1 VRKAA
6 LALAG
11 ALVWPMPV
19 SAQPTPVMLTLQ
31 QAVARVQVSGFDV
44 RMAQDD
50 ATAAAADA
58 ALARS
63 SLRPQL
69 SVSGNLLDA
78 NEPQLGMPIARQA
91 YGAASISIPLST
103 PSDAL
108 RAREANDTSRAA
120 QTSALGTAN
129 DAVFAAVLAYRN
141 VQLEESVLAARHAAV
156 ADEQT
161 HLRFTEERVTAGK
174 AARYLIL
181 RDRAALAAAQQAEE
195 DAAAAHDQAA
205 YDLEAMLD
213 LNQGPIALEPLQQA
227 TYNDSRGAVLAR
239 ALRQRPSIIEAQQRV
254 AAARAGIAAAQTAYR
269 PSAILTAQS
278 YNGSS
283 SPYLGGGG
291 GQVQITASLP
301 IADGGSRA
309 AALAEARAHY
319 DRAIA
324 ARDQARAVTIRDA
337 ADAWREYQAATRNL
351 TTATAALTDAQEQ
364 LRLASL
370 RQNAGKGIELEILDA
385 LSVAA
390 NAREAIERS
399 IVRYDIAVAA
409 IHHAAGDVSS

>member
-1 VRKAA
+1 MRKAA

-31 QAVARVQVSGFDV
+31 QAVARVQARGFDV

-103 PSDAL
+103 PSNAL

-205 YDLEAMLD
+205 YGLEAMLD

-337 ADAWREYQAATRNL
+337 ADAWREYQAAIRNL

>member
-1 VRKAA
+1 MRKAA

-103 PSDAL
+103 PSNAL

-213 LNQGPIALEPLQQA
+213 LNQGPMALEPLQQA

-239 ALRQRPSIIEAQQRV
+239 ALRQRPSLIEAQQRV

>member
-103 PSDAL
+103 PSNAL

-239 ALRQRPSIIEAQQRV
+239 ALRQRPNIIEAQQRV

-364 LRLASL
+364 LRLALL

>member
-1 VRKAA
+1 
-6 LALAG
+6 
-11 ALVWPMPV
+11 MPV

-103 PSDAL
+103 PSNAL

-239 ALRQRPSIIEAQQRV
+239 ALRQRPNIIEAQQRV

-364 LRLASL
+364 LRLALL

>member
-1 VRKAA
+1 MRKAA

-103 PSDAL
+103 PSNAL

-239 ALRQRPSIIEAQQRV
+239 ALRQRPNIIEAQQRV

-364 LRLASL
+364 LRLALL

>member
-1 VRKAA
+1 MRKAA